1 MDAICPV
8 GEVCVDRAS
17 HDSAMIRHSVVKR
30 NEVFS
35 VDRQDG
41 TISRYGIVDTASSAI
56 RRLAFPAPGSPKP
69 PELLR
74 ASTDC
79 VRLDVSTTSTGV

>member
-30 NEVFS
+30 NEAFS

-56 RRLAFPAPGSPKP
+56 RRLAFPASN
-69 PELLR
+69 
-74 ASTDC
+74 A
-79 VRLDVSTTSTGV
+79 VTTSCPSSRSLTTVNRGKFPVE